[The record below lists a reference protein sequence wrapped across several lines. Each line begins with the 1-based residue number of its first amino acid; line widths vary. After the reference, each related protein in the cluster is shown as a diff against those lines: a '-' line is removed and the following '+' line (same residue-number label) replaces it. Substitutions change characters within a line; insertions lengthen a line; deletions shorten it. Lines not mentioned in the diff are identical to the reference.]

1 MTQNVVHNGKLMCI
15 QNYFQFMT
23 PEPFLI
29 NQKPTKFQL
38 QCIIIM
44 KIFSFAVTELYALMI
59 ILDQKLEILD
69 KKLSPGPLH

>member
-1 MTQNVVHNGKLMCI
+1 MTQNVVHNGKLLCI
-15 QNYFQFMT
+15 QNYFQIMT

-44 KIFSFAVTELYALMI
+44 KIFSVTELYALMV
-59 ILDQKLEILD
+59 ILDQKLGILEQTVI
-69 KKLSPGPLH
+69 S